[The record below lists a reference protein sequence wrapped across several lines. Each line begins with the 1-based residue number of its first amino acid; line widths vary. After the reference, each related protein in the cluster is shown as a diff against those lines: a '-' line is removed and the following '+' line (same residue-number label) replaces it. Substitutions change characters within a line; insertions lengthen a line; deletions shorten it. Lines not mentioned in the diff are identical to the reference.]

1 MLGQPNRAV
10 ALNDDL
16 MEEIK
21 RSQHQREYDRGLR
34 PDPPAPLN
42 KPKPVYSNHQM
53 SSQMV
58 GSEPNHIMSM
68 GDEVSVSERMG
79 ASNLK
84 EKSISSMPAGGA
96 TNRTTVPSQI
106 NGNACDQSTT
116 SMLLQE

>member
-1 MLGQPNRAV
+1 
-10 ALNDDL
+10 
-16 MEEIK
+16 
-21 RSQHQREYDRGLR
+21 
-34 PDPPAPLN
+34 
-42 KPKPVYSNHQM
+42 
-53 SSQMV
+53 MV